1 MDERI
6 RANKRK
12 IIWGAAAFIVAIM
25 AVTALFGAWIIYT
38 YDNLAGWLA
47 LAGFI
52 LFDLVTVYVATH
64 SGMWMVRWASRATR
78 VYHGG
83 AREARSAAEDI
94 SIATGMPAPEI
105 MLIDE
110 DFCNAFSLKDS
121 KGAVIIVT
129 SGLLK
134 KLDDDELRA
143 VIAHEMAHL
152 YNEDATLNT
161 FIASLRG
168 FSLIARSVF
177 GHVTGT
183 VDSIVLGPV
192 FEMLVLPTVIAF
204 TILLPILSIF
214 FGRDSSETLRIIF
227 SAAIIVI
234 VNLMIT
240 VIFGRLLQ
248 RLIDPYREMHA
259 DELAVKWTMYPE
271 ALTGA
276 LRKVEAHSNIA
287 RLAFLKGMFFAPVRT
302 IRYAELSEFDLQPS
316 IDQRI
321 KNLEK
326 TLHTPLDP
334 GLEPPE
340 DYLHL

>member
-12 IIWGAAAFIVAIM
+12 VIWGAGAFIVTIM
-25 AVTALFGAWIIYT
+25 AVTALFGAWILHA

-47 LAGFI
+47 LVGFL
-52 LFDLVTVYVATH
+52 LFDLVTIYVATH
-64 SGMWMVRWASRATR
+64 SGMWMVRWASRATP

-83 AREARSAAEDI
+83 AREAKAAAEDI

-110 DFCNAFSLKDS
+110 DFRNAFSLKDR

-129 SGLLK
+129 SGLMK
-134 KLDDDELRA
+134 QLDDDELRA
-143 VIAHEMAHL
+143 VVAHEMAHL
-152 YNEDATLNT
+152 YNEDSTLNT

-168 FSLIARSVF
+168 FSLISRSVVE
-177 GHVTGT
+177 HVEGAF
-183 VDSIVLGPV
+183 DSTVLGPV
-192 FEMLVLPTVIAF
+192 YEMFVLPTLIAF
-204 TILLPILSIF
+204 TVLLPMLTVF
-214 FGRDSSETLRIIF
+214 FEKGSSETLRIVY

-234 VNLMIT
+234 VNLLIMM
-240 VIFGRLLQ
+240 IFGRLLQ

-271 ALTGA
+271 ALVGA
-276 LRKVEAHSNIA
+276 LRKVEVHSNVA
-287 RLAFLKGMFFAPVRT
+287 RLSFLKGMFFAPVRT
-302 IRYAELSEFDLQPS
+302 LKYDELSKLDLQPS
-316 IDQRI
+316 IDERI

-326 TLHTPLDP
+326 FTNQPLDP
-334 GLEPPE
+334 GREPVE
-340 DYLHL
+340 DPLQP